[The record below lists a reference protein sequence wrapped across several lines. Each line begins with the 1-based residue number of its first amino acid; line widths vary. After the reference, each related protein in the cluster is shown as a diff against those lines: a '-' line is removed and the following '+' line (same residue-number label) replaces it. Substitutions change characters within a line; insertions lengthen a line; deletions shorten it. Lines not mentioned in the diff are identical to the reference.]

1 MFITHTAPHKI
12 SLSQE
17 FYETRTQLT
26 LKPRKIYNSNFSQNK
41 KKCYTFLESAIN
53 LVNSIHKVLE
63 QAV

>member
-26 LKPRKIYNSNFSQNK
+26 LKPRTDIKIYNSNFSQNK
-41 KKCYTFLESAIN
+41 KKCYTFLESQ
-53 LVNSIHKVLE
+53 L
-63 QAV
+63 